1 MNKLSLSICIF
12 LGLNSCTENDGAIR
26 VTCNDV
32 ESIQSG
38 LGIINISQRSI
49 GDIILLDT
57 SIQSSFF
64 ISHIQIDERDI
75 STTTIRDSMT
85 LLSTSEMELQFE
97 GDISVASEN
106 VKANV
111 RSTIDN
117 NTTFFL
123 SNCIRKN
130 ITDPSAQINQIDPNY
145 FSEHK
150 AVLKKS
156 PKYILAMVTSILYAD
171 KFEFRLKNQTNG
183 EIGSNIIEV
192 GSFKVSVS
200 YACQNSI
207 QINAKQDGIFY
218 KVSYYTL
225 GDDGELK
232 FTPVSIDLTKYAM
245 SQNYISCL

>member
-1 MNKLSLSICIF
+1 
-12 LGLNSCTENDGAIR
+12 
-26 VTCNDV
+26 
-32 ESIQSG
+32 
-38 LGIINISQRSI
+38 
-49 GDIILLDT
+49 
-57 SIQSSFF
+57 
-64 ISHIQIDERDI
+64 
-75 STTTIRDSMT
+75 MT